1 MEQRTAKGLPL
12 LAALAAAALTALR
25 VFHLKTAFDE
35 NGLLPPGS
43 SALTLT
49 VVASALVFCVFLVL
63 TLRLNRLP
71 GTEACFS
78 ASKRWLLPRL
88 TAAALLFAGGATMLL
103 DGTAALTLAQRLIAV
118 GALAAALGMVGTAV
132 SSARGAGL
140 FWPRLL
146 LALFTGAWLVLR
158 FRSWSQDPLVIRVAP
173 LLLAWVCSMV
183 ATMLLSGFSLKAGRR
198 RGAVL
203 FGLCA
208 GCFACMTAADY
219 LLELRSGLSELLV
232 LLGVALWCV
241 TAALELLRPEV
252 QNETAPEET
261 ERIEN

>member
-12 LAALAAAALTALR
+12 LTALAAAALVGLR
-25 VFHLKTAFDE
+25 IFHLKTAFDE

-43 SALTLT
+43 TALTLT
-49 VVASALVFCVFLVL
+49 VVASALVFFCLLGL

-78 ASKRWLLPRL
+78 DEKRWLPPKLA
-88 TAAALLFAGGATMLL
+88 AAALLFAGTAMLL
-103 DGTAALTLAQRLIAV
+103 LDQTAVMTLAQRLITLC
-118 GALAAALGMVGTAV
+118 GLAAALGMIGTAV
-132 SSARGAGL
+132 ASKRGAGL
-140 FWPRLL
+140 FWLRLL

-158 FRSWSQDPLVIRVAP
+158 FRSWSQDPMVIHTAP
-173 LLLAWVCSMV
+173 LLLAWVCAMME
-183 ATMLLSGFSLKAGRR
+183 TMLLSGFSLNAGRR
-198 RGAVL
+198 RSAVL

-208 GCFACMTAADY
+208 GCFACMTAVDNV
-219 LLELRSGLSELLV
+219 LGQRSELAELLI

-252 QNETAPEET
+252 QNETEIPVD
-261 ERIEN
+261 N